1 MCRILRGTRWCS
13 CQWGEGYVFAVVG
26 LNCCI
31 LLVCTAALC
40 SVALLHCCSALLCSA
55 ASLPWDDNQRI
66 PTRASPVGG
75 IGNWE
80 DKGDGFGRGWFIY
93 GKLGRGE
100 LEGERSEKKKSCLF
114 TMKKFFFFF
123 AFLIRAFC
131 VRRKR
136 RVFPMHACV
145 CYGGFKGWWWE
156 TVGGVVRKCGTR
168 VACKIELELGFGI
181 GIGDWRLEI
190 GLQMLM

>member
-1 MCRILRGTRWCS
+1 M
-13 CQWGEGYVFAVVG
+13 
-26 LNCCI
+26 
-31 LLVCTAALC
+31 
-40 SVALLHCCSALLCSA
+40 
-55 ASLPWDDNQRI
+55 
-66 PTRASPVGG
+66 
-75 IGNWE
+75 
-80 DKGDGFGRGWFIY
+80 
-93 GKLGRGE
+93 
-100 LEGERSEKKKSCLF
+100 EGERSEKKKSCLF

-145 CYGGFKGWWWE
+145 CYGGFNGWWWE

-190 GLQMLM
+190 GLQMLMNADVRGGYKRGCWVYVYKDLL

>member
-1 MCRILRGTRWCS
+1 M
-13 CQWGEGYVFAVVG
+13 VG

-40 SVALLHCCSALLCSA
+40 TLHCCTVALLCCSA

-93 GKLGRGE
+93 GKIGRGE

-145 CYGGFKGWWWE
+145 CYGGFNGWWWE